1 MLWQAQG
8 ASLSEQREQSNTDMN
23 RRTAI
28 TYFQIRQVA
37 QREQALQK
45 AAVIHTGQLFC
56 SPESKQTNPTW
67 KKWQW
72 AKQAERAAR
81 EIGVVILN
89 TFLYCIFHCWR
100 VFTSFN
106 CDWRSAMYQ
115 GCSFCSYHSP
125 AINATSIATLTVTQ
139 GDNWFREG
147 PSTCPDLPGHIA
159 VEYLTQER
167 RFIV

>member
-1 MLWQAQG
+1 MLWQVQG

-37 QREQALQK
+37 QKEQALQK

-56 SPESKQTNPTW
+56 SSESKQTNPSW

-106 CDWRSAMYQ
+106 CDAQPPIKDAVSAVTIPQQSMP
-115 GCSFCSYHSP
+115 P
-125 AINATSIATLTVTQ
+125 ALLHLRLPKVTTDSEKVHPLAWICLVILQ
-139 GDNWFREG
+139 LN
-147 PSTCPDLPGHIA
+147 I
-159 VEYLTQER
+159 
-167 RFIV
+167 